1 MRNFH
6 WINIYIMHGYVAF
19 NRIVYYPEI
28 ISGNSF
34 HPPGN
39 KLSVFKDLLSP
50 VDYDNSFR
58 NCAIL
63 NN

>member
-1 MRNFH
+1 
-6 WINIYIMHGYVAF
+6 MHGYVAF

-34 HPPGN
+34 HPSGN
-39 KLSVFKDLLSP
+39 KLPVFKDLLSP